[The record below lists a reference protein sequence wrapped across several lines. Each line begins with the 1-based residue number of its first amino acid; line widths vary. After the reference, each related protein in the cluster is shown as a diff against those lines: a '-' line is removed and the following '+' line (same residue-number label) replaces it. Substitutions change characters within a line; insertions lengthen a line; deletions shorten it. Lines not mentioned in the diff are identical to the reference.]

1 MSQFWKNWLDI
12 WCYLVIL
19 FGALLA
25 GAAFPQTDAPAHML
39 FVNLNPVVAAE
50 FGQTERFA
58 IGLMGAVTI
67 GWGLT
72 LFYLIR
78 AAHKYGAPLWQNI
91 TIIAA
96 VWYIVDGYISY
107 TTGFGL
113 NIVSNTILM
122 AGLFIPIYIGQGR

>member
-1 MSQFWKNWLDI
+1 MSQFWKNWLDV
-12 WCYLVIL
+12 WYYLVVI

-25 GAAFPQTDAPAHML
+25 GAAFPQTDAPVHML
-39 FVNLNPVVAAE
+39 FVNLNPNVAVA
-50 FGQTERFA
+50 FDDTERFA

-67 GWGLT
+67 GWGLI

-78 AAHKYGAPLWQNI
+78 AAHKYGPTLWQNI

-96 VWYIVDGYISY
+96 VWYVIDGYISY
-107 TTGFGL
+107 ITGFGL

-122 AGLFIPIYIGQGR
+122 AGLFIPIYVGRRR

>member
-1 MSQFWKNWLDI
+1 MSQFWKNWLDV

-25 GAAFPQTDAPAHML
+25 CAAFPQTDAPAHTL
-39 FVNLNPVVAAE
+39 FVTLNPNVAAE
-50 FGQTERFA
+50 FNQTERFG

-78 AAHKYGAPLWQNI
+78 AAHKYGPPLWQNI
-91 TIIAA
+91 TIVAII
-96 VWYIVDGYISY
+96 WYVVDGYISY
-107 TTGFGL
+107 ATGFGL

-122 AGLFIPIYIGQGR
+122 AGLFIPIYAGRRR